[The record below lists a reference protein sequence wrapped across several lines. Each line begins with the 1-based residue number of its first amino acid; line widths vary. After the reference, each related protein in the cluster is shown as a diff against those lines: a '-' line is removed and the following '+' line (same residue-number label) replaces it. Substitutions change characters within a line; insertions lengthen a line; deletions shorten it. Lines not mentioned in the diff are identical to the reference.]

1 MIGDRGRVKGR
12 RGKGRG
18 GTNRCRRIRADWQLY
33 VFLLPALIY
42 FLVFCYGP
50 MYGVQIAFK
59 NFSPSRGILGS
70 PWAGF
75 EHFERL
81 FNAYYFWDLIRNTL
95 TISVYSL
102 TVNFILPVFLALLLN
117 EMKQGKL
124 KSAVQTATYAPYFI
138 SAVVFC
144 GMITTFLS
152 PSTGIVNKMIEAAGG
167 TPVNFLTTPKIFPSV
182 YVWANAWQ
190 ATGWGS
196 IIYLAT
202 LSGVDEQLHEAAMID
217 GANRMQRI
225 LHINIPHLLPTMIT
239 LLIMNAGSL
248 LSVGYEKLLLL
259 QNPLNTEASEV
270 ISTYVYQAGLVNAQ
284 YSFATAVGLFNAVIN
299 LVILVLV
306 NALSRRISET
316 SLW

>member
-1 MIGDRGRVKGR
+1 MKSSIE
-12 RGKGRG
+12 GKGGR
-18 GTNRCRRIRADWQLY
+18 NRNGSSGWKRKILSNWQLY
-33 VFLLPALIY
+33 VFLLPAVIY

-59 NFSPSRGILGS
+59 DFSPSKGIMGS
-70 PWAGF
+70 PWVGL
-75 EHFERL
+75 EHFERF
-81 FNAYYFWDLIRNTL
+81 FNAYYFWNLIRNTL
-95 TISVYSL
+95 TISIYSL
-102 TVNFILPVFLALLLN
+102 AVNFVLPVLLALLLN

-152 PSTGIVNKMIEAAGG
+152 PSSGIVNKAIEAFGG
-167 TPVNFLTTPKIFPSV
+167 EAVPFLTTPKLFPSV
-182 YVWANAWQ
+182 YVWTNAWQ
-190 ATGWGS
+190 QTGWGS

-202 LSGVDEQLHEAAMID
+202 LSGVDEQLHEAARID
-217 GANRMQRI
+217 GATRFQRI
-225 LHINIPHLLPTMIT
+225 WHINIPHLLPTMIT
-239 LLIMNAGSL
+239 LLILNAGSL

-259 QNPLNTEASEV
+259 QNPLNTETSEV

-284 YSFATAVGLFNAVIN
+284 YSFATAVGLFNSVIN

-306 NALSRRISET
+306 NTLSRKISET

>member
-1 MIGDRGRVKGR
+1 MEKNGAKINGTPVNGSGKRKSLR
-12 RGKGRG
+12 RLMA
-18 GTNRCRRIRADWQLY
+18 NWQLY

-42 FLVFCYGP
+42 FIVFCYGP

-59 NFSPSRGILGS
+59 NFSPSKGIGGS
-70 PWAGF
+70 PWAGL
-75 EHFERL
+75 EHFQRF

-102 TVNFILPVFLALLLN
+102 AVNFILPVLLALLLN
-117 EMKQGKL
+117 EMKKGKL

-152 PSTGIVNKMIEAAGG
+152 PSSGIINKIIEACGG
-167 TPVNFLTTPKIFPSV
+167 SAVNFLTTPKLFPSV
-182 YVWANAWQ
+182 YVWSNAWQ

-217 GANRMQRI
+217 GANRFQRI

-239 LLIMNAGSL
+239 LLILNAGSL

-259 QNPLNTEASEV
+259 QNPLNTQTSEV

-284 YSFATAVGLFNAVIN
+284 YSFATAVGLFNSVIN

-306 NALSRRISET
+306 NTLSRKISET

>member
-1 MIGDRGRVKGR
+1 MKKGTGGGMGAR
-12 RGKGRG
+12 SRGKW
-18 GTNRCRRIRADWQLY
+18 RRIISNWQLY
-33 VFLLPALIY
+33 LFLLPALIY
-42 FLVFCYGP
+42 FGLFSYGP

-59 NFSPSRGILGS
+59 NFSPSKGILGS
-70 PWAGF
+70 PWAGL
-75 EHFERL
+75 EHFERF

-102 TVNFILPVFLALLLN
+102 AVNFVLPVVLALLLN
-117 EMKQGKL
+117 EMKPGKL

-152 PSTGIVNKMIEAAGG
+152 PSSGIVNKIIEAFGG
-167 TPVNFLTTPKIFPSV
+167 SPVHFLTTPELFPSV

-217 GANRMQRI
+217 GANRFQRI
-225 LHINIPHLLPTMIT
+225 WHINIPHVLPTMIT
-239 LLIMNAGSL
+239 LLILNTGSL
-248 LSVGYEKLLLL
+248 LSVGYEKLFLL
-259 QNPLNTEASEV
+259 QNPLNTETSEV

-284 YSFATAVGLFNAVIN
+284 YSFATAVGLFNSAIN
-299 LVILVLV
+299 LIILVSV
-306 NALSRRISET
+306 NLLSGKVSET

>member
-1 MIGDRGRVKGR
+1 MKRKGTAE
-12 RGKGRG
+12 GRG
-18 GTNRCRRIRADWQLY
+18 GSRKRGGPVKFRRIIANWQLY

-42 FLVFCYGP
+42 FIVFCYGP

-59 NFSPSRGILGS
+59 NFSPSKGIAGS
-70 PWAGF
+70 PWAGL
-75 EHFERL
+75 EHFKRF

-95 TISVYSL
+95 TISIYSL
-102 TVNFILPVFLALLLN
+102 AVNFILPVLLALLLN
-117 EMKQGKL
+117 EMKKGKL

-138 SAVVFC
+138 SVVVFC

-152 PSTGIVNKMIEAAGG
+152 PASGIINKIIEAAGG
-167 TPVNFLTTPKIFPSV
+167 TAVNFLTTPKLFPSV

-217 GANRMQRI
+217 GANRLQRI

-259 QNPLNTEASEV
+259 QNPLNTETSEV

-284 YSFATAVGLFNAVIN
+284 YSFATAVGLFNSVIN
-299 LVILVLV
+299 LIILILV
-306 NALSRRISET
+306 NTLSRRISDT